1 VTLWEARLRAAWA
14 DAASRSGQERRFRT
28 QRLSPDLRLDVHAG
42 LRFTD
47 NALCLVIEAPAP
59 AEAHFEAG
67 GMRLSTAADDHGP
80 LLVLSLEDSV
90 RADLFTNVCADV
102 VAAAAAAPQG
112 EELSAFLARLDAWRR
127 FLRDRRSG
135 LARHEVVGLIGELTV
150 LVDLLRRDSSALA
163 LWTAP
168 DDGLQ
173 DFVRDGVAMEVKS
186 TIGTAT
192 ALRISRLDQL
202 ETTGLSRLILMHVLM
217 VQTEGGETLRDLI
230 ARVLSLLPGDN
241 EQRLFQNALLRR
253 GLMPDDEEARVQP
266 AILVRAIEAYQ
277 VADDFPRLTRSTV
290 PGAISEA
297 QYEIELRDIVGF
309 RIDAPQTLA
318 DFVGGGA

>member
-1 VTLWEARLRAAWA
+1 MTVWEARLRAAWA
-14 DAASRSGQERRFRT
+14 DVAARSGQERRFRS

-47 NALCLVIEAPAP
+47 NALCLVIEALAP
-59 AEAHFEAG
+59 AEAHFEAA
-67 GMRLSTAADDHGP
+67 GMRLSAAADDHGP
-80 LLVLSLEDSV
+80 LLILSLEDSV

-102 VAAAAAAPQG
+102 VAAAAAAPLG
-112 EELSAFLARLDAWRR
+112 EELSAFLARLEAWRR

-135 LARHEVVGLIGELTV
+135 LARHEVVGLMGELTV
-150 LVDLLRRDSSALA
+150 LISLLRRDSSSLG

-168 DDGLQ
+168 DDALQ
-173 DFVRDGVAMEVKS
+173 DFVRGGIAIEVKS

-202 ETTGLSRLILMHVLM
+202 ETTGLGRLILMHVLM
-217 VQTEGGETLRDLI
+217 VQTDEGETLRDLI

-253 GLMPDDEEARVQP
+253 GLMPDDEEARAQP
-266 AILVRAIEAYQ
+266 ATLVRAIEAYQ
-277 VADDFPRLTRSTV
+277 VTDDFPRLTRSTV

-297 QYEIELRDIVGF
+297 QYDIEIRDIIRF
-309 RIDAPQTLA
+309 RIDASETLS
-318 DFVGGGA
+318 DFIGGRA